1 MSARGCCKKG
11 AQHAP
16 PGVEL
21 VHVVHSVDVVEAVFV
36 RVDVDHPAE
45 DDGMEAAAG
54 FGAGVFSHDG
64 TFEAELGPVGAADL
78 IARGHAEIGVQVPH
92 GNAKRNA
99 SVELIFGGALGHG
112 VHGADEF
119 IAGGGFFVE
128 KGSGARG
135 VES

>member
-1 MSARGCCKKG
+1 
-11 AQHAP
+11 
-16 PGVEL
+16 
-21 VHVVHSVDVVEAVFV
+21 VVHGENVVHALLV

-54 FGAGVFSHDG
+54 FRAGVLGHDG
-64 TFEAELGPVGAADL
+64 AFEAKLGPVGAADL

-92 GNAKRNA
+92 GDAKGDA
-99 SVELIFGGALGHG
+99 SVELIFGGALRHG